1 MILLDTD
8 ILVDVLRRYKPALV
22 WLETIEDEI
31 ALPGFAA
38 MELVRGCKNKS
49 EQDAVEKTLNRVRI
63 LWLSEKGCS
72 KAYEQFVKLHL
83 WSEISMFDVLIA
95 HIALDNKLQLHT
107 FNTKHYRNYSAC
119 FSIKP
124 FSQ

>member
-72 KAYEQFVKLHL
+72 KAYEQFLKLHL
-83 WSEISMFDVLIA
+83 WSEISMFDVLRAIVNSCVNFFQA
-95 HIALDNKLQLHT
+95 AFRLLKSFD
-107 FNTKHYRNYSAC
+107 RNWSMTSAT
-119 FSIKP
+119 SV
-124 FSQ
+124 

>member
-72 KAYEQFVKLHL
+72 KAYEQFLKLHL
-83 WSEISMFDVLIA
+83 RSEIFVPGRQDICLRATTIQFTGAPISLWDTPLFFFA
-95 HIALDNKLQLHT
+95 
-107 FNTKHYRNYSAC
+107 
-119 FSIKP
+119 P
-124 FSQ
+124 FVT